1 MLLVLWVI
9 RLLNGADI
17 TPGGQGVG
25 FDCVIEFCF
34 FSLPSFLLPR
44 LFLLPVPSS
53 SSSSSCSSFS
63 GRKLEGRFSC
73 RGWSLGSR
81 TVPSV
86 PVGSQAFFFS
96 LFFFFTSGS
105 PWRPLSRKTR
115 ARVSAYVSVCVFV
128 FSQSVCTCTCT
139 PRSVCAPV
147 CHVLLRLCCHLQP
160 DKPKDL
166 SPGEL
171 PLSGG

>member
-34 FSLPSFLLPR
+34 FFFFFLPSPT
-44 LFLLPVPSS
+44 SS
-53 SSSSSCSSFS
+53 SSSF
-63 GRKLEGRFSC
+63 
-73 RGWSLGSR
+73 LGSWEEDF
-81 TVPSV
+81 SV
-86 PVGSQAFFFS
+86 AAGR
-96 LFFFFTSGS
+96 SGQGACL
-105 PWRPLSRKTR
+105 WFRLDHKVFPLTGHHGDPFKKMC
-115 ARVSAYVSVCVFV
+115 VSAECVCLCGMWICGSVCVCV
-128 FSQSVCTCTCT
+128 CVCLWVHAFSC
-139 PRSVCAPV
+139 VCAPV
-147 CHVLLRLCCHLQP
+147 SLGALLCCHLQP

-166 SPGEL
+166 SPSEL

>member
-25 FDCVIEFCF
+25 FDCVIEFCPNPPQPPTPF
-34 FSLPSFLLPR
+34 FFLCFFGKQR
-44 LFLLPVPSS
+44 
-53 SSSSSCSSFS
+53 
-63 GRKLEGRFSC
+63 GRFFC

-81 TVPSV
+81 SVSSV
-86 PVGSQAFFFS
+86 PVRSQGFS
-96 LFFFFTSGS
+96 ARGS
-105 PWRPLSRKTR
+105 PWRPPQENVLVRLCGMC
-115 ARVSAYVSVCVFV
+115 VSVFMSNVYMCA
-128 FSQSVCTCTCT
+128 CMYLCMCCG
-139 PRSVCAPV
+139 VCAPV
-147 CHVLLRLCCHLQP
+147 SHIALLCCHLQP

-166 SPGEL
+166 SPSEL